1 MRKTLFALSFAVAA
15 GMPALTSAQT
25 AAPAAA
31 PSDHTFAGNVGLFS
45 EYRFRGI
52 TQTFAK
58 PALQGGIDYSHSS
71 GLYLGNWNSNV
82 SSGAGFPSGNLEMDF
97 YGGYKKSWGD
107 LGLDVGYIYYYYP
120 GSDANRAAGTAITNP
135 RVGGATHTGTVD
147 NKEFY
152 IGGSW
157 KWLSA
162 KYYYS
167 VGDYFSQPGTK
178 GSNYLDVSA
187 NYDMGGGWGLV
198 GHVGSFRL
206 KGWSI
211 GTDATNANYTDWKIG
226 VTKDV
231 SGWVLGAAYID
242 TSAKGSCNPAN
253 QGFYCFG
260 SSIPGGTLAAPAGTK
275 FKDASKGV
283 VVLSVSKSF

>member
-1 MRKTLFALSFAVAA
+1 MRKTLLALSLATAFALPGFA
-15 GMPALTSAQT
+15 SAQS

-31 PSDHTFAGNVGLFS
+31 PSDHTFTGNVGLFS

-52 TQTFAK
+52 SQTFAK
-58 PALQGGIDYSHSS
+58 PALQGGFDYAHSS

-97 YGGYKKSWGD
+97 YGGWKKSWGD
-107 LGLDVGYIYYYYP
+107 FGLDVGYIYYYYP
-120 GSDANRAAGTAITNP
+120 GSDANLTSGTAITNP
-135 RVGGATHTGTVD
+135 RAGGGTHTGTVD
-147 NKEFY
+147 NKEIY

-162 KYYYS
+162 KYFHS

-178 GSNYLDVSA
+178 GSNYLDLGA
-187 NYDMGGGWGLV
+187 NLDLGNGWGV
-198 GHVGSFRL
+198 NGHVGSFRL

-211 GTDATNANYTDWKIG
+211 GTDATNANYTDWKVG
-226 VTKDV
+226 VTKDL
-231 SGWVLGAAYID
+231 SGWIIGASYID
-242 TSAKGSCNPAN
+242 TNGKGSCNPAN
-253 QGFYCFG
+253 PGYYCFNN
-260 SSIPGGTLAAPAGTK
+260 SIPFGAGVKT
-275 FKDASKGV
+275 KDAGKGV